1 MLGDDEEEKRI
12 VMDERT
18 RGGTREERRGTII
31 GVPPHFYYLQK
42 SDRSSCYETCQRH
55 DKKIL
60 SDPKN
65 RSIH

>member
-1 MLGDDEEEKRI
+1 MHFDPRLIHLSRI
-12 VMDERT
+12 S
-18 RGGTREERRGTII
+18 IA
-31 GVPPHFYYLQK
+31 PLPQFSYLQK
-42 SDRSSCYETCQRH
+42 SDRSSCYETCQRR